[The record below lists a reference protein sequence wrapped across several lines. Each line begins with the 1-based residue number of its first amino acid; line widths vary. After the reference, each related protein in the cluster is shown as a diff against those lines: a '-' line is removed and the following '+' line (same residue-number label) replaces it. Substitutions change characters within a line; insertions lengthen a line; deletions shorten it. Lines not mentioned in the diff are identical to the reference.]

1 MQKPIFVL
9 TVNSLAG
16 PGNRW
21 SKIVTCLAENE
32 TFDFRMIITQAFYA
46 YVKSLNNEVS
56 ASFEKLLKS
65 NIIIYDRTQYKII
78 NYFVLF
84 SHLIYLRLIGFNT
97 IHSIMSLPF
106 SLRLKRIFQFRLN
119 YEVVGPVYA
128 DKINRNYQN
137 RYIDK
142 LICVSPSIAERLKQN
157 KKFEEKIFTYPIP
170 FYKSTKTFVPE
181 AKKNIVVFAHN
192 FMVTRKNATLCAFLF
207 AEIAPL
213 FPDWR
218 FYLLGKGR
226 DGDTSYSNFYNYLFE
241 NKENI
246 IFTHMKDI
254 SPVLSKSKIFLS
266 LNSINNY
273 PSQSVLEAMQSD
285 NYLIITD
292 TGQSNNFVLDNGV
305 LIKVDYDAIKNA
317 LIQAMQ
323 DSNIEMKGKNSSIL
337 LKNRF
342 APEVFIQSLIGLYS

>member
-1 MQKPIFVL
+1 MQKPVFVL

-21 SKIVTCLAENE
+21 SKIVTCLAGNK
-32 TFDFRMIITQAFYA
+32 TFDFRLIITQAFYM
-46 YVKSLNNEVS
+46 YVKSLNNETS
-56 ASFEKLLKS
+56 ASFKKLLKS
-65 NIIIYDRTQYKII
+65 NIIIYDRTHCKIF
-78 NYFVLF
+78 NYFVLYC
-84 SHLIYLRLIGFNT
+84 HLTYLRFIGFNT

-106 SLRLKRIFQFRLN
+106 SLRLKKVFHFRLN

-128 DKINRNYQN
+128 DKIIRNEQN
-137 RYIDK
+137 RHIDRF
-142 LICVSPSIAERLKQN
+142 ICVSPSIAERIKLN
-157 KKFEEKIFTYPIP
+157 KKLEEKIFTYPIP
-170 FYKSTKTFVPE
+170 FYKYNKVCLPE

-213 FPDWR
+213 YPDWS

-226 DGDTSYSNFYNYLFE
+226 DGDASYSNLYKYLFE
-241 NKENI
+241 DQENI
-246 IFTHMKDI
+246 IFTHLRDI
-254 SPVLSKSKIFLS
+254 SPVLARSKIFLS

-273 PSQSVLEAMQSD
+273 PSQSVLEAMQYD

-292 TGQSNNFVLDNGV
+292 TGQSKDFVLENGV
-305 LIKVDYDAIKNA
+305 LVNVDYDDIKNA
-317 LIQAMQ
+317 LVLAME
-323 DSNIEMKGKNSSIL
+323 DTSLEKKGKNSSIL

-342 APEVFIQSLIGLYS
+342 APEVFIQSLIDLYS